1 MAHVTRGCCFLLG
14 GTKIL
19 RSLKFTTEENRLS
32 DSAGEGPDERIERA
46 DGVEV
51 RGSESATGAKHKARQ
66 SRGASLVHAVKGSG
80 ETAFTGDEVGPAFE
94 NLRRQTG
101 GHGSRL
107 IRERTSHVKLAGRIM
122 TRDDFNRADRL
133 RPHLLCGVKRVLC
146 GGGARRDLGHVK
158 VTREPLLLLHI
169 REF

>member
-51 RGSESATGAKHKARQ
+51 RGSESAAGAKHKARQ
-66 SRGASLVHAVKGSG
+66 SSGASLIHPMECGCEA
-80 ETAFTGDEVGPAFE
+80 ALAGDEVRPAFE

-107 IRERTSHVKLAGRIM
+107 AGERTSHVKTAGRVM
-122 TRDDFNRADRL
+122 AGDNF
-133 RPHLLCGVKRVLC
+133 
-146 GGGARRDLGHVK
+146 
-158 VTREPLLLLHI
+158 
-169 REF
+169 